1 MTTTYSCR
9 EIINTQ
15 NLNRILKAKK
25 IDHDTIVGLRK
36 LKRRLGKSNQ
46 HEVSFCL
53 SNDGEN
59 PGRLYPKR
67 GAMCLQS
74 LKKDVRK
81 ALTYDTYTDI
91 DMTNAHPTILSQL
104 FKKHDI
110 ACPKLDKYISERE
123 NLLAETGMPRNE
135 AKQAFIQLM
144 YGGKP
149 RPNATP
155 FMVDFH
161 KEIISNAER
170 ILALPENHKYK
181 DMGEM
186 KKPSNALGSALG
198 YLAQDIER
206 ECVMTMVK
214 TFTTEGY
221 EVSTIIHDG
230 FLVQSLDVKDEVLRS
245 AEQSVKHLNG
255 YDIKLEKK
263 DLTNFDETNL
273 WGDDADGQDVADG
286 TNETQMA
293 RLFLDWL
300 DGEDHNL
307 VYHEKKYYWFDP
319 KLGVYRDD
327 FRQLRI
333 KVEECPELPE
343 DKRGKGKFQD
353 DIIKQVKALLDED
366 DRFGFKL
373 VETTYGKIPFKN
385 GVYDVVSGELIDYNR
400 DMFFT
405 KRGTL
410 NYKPQSEELKKEVYD
425 KIFLGVFGTE
435 EKADYML
442 KSLARTMAGDINDKL
457 FFIVRGR
464 TNSGKGVLTEA
475 VFQAF
480 YTIYGGFSAGNLCEK
495 RNDGDTAKMNSWKVH
510 LRTSR
515 FAVANE
521 KTTKALD
528 AEAMKMCASGGDP
541 LTARQNYQDETTFV
555 LQCLFWLFC
564 NDPPQFVGLDEAGC
578 ERLRV
583 ITTAYKYLLPD
594 KYEAIK
600 NEKGEVP
607 DYVRKADEDVKKV
620 WLKREDIQQA
630 FAQLVCESWED
641 KRPECPQCILDD
653 TNMYLSEASDE
664 AKIAEHI
671 IETGKSEDKLSLPQL
686 LMMLKK
692 DDNID
697 LSISTLKSKLSD
709 MGLTKFKREMNSEGK
724 KIYYLYGA
732 KIARNEDPL
741 PFTTDDY

>member
-110 ACPKLDKYISERE
+110 ACPQLDKYISERE
-123 NLLAETGMPRNE
+123 NLLAETGMPRSD

-263 DLTNFDETNL
+263 DLTNFDETTL
-273 WGDDADGQDVADG
+273 WGDEKENDDDDDAETSETALARRFIQWLEDEGHRLVFSDG
-286 TNETQMA
+286 N
-293 RLFLDWL
+293 
-300 DGEDHNL
+300 
-307 VYHEKKYYWFDP
+307 YYWYDP
-319 KLGVYRDD
+319 LFGVYRED
-327 FRQLRI
+327 FRQLRTMI
-333 KVEECPELPE
+333 DECEDLP
-343 DKRGKGKFQD
+343 KRGSTKFQD
-353 DIIKQVKALLDED
+353 IIIKQVKAILEED
-366 DRFGFKL
+366 TSFKFKQID
-373 VETTYGKIPFKN
+373 TTYRKIPFKN

-400 DMFFT
+400 DMYFL

-410 NYKPQSEELKKEVYD
+410 DYEPQSEELKKEVYD
-425 KIFLGVFGTE
+425 KIFLGTFGTKE
-435 EKADYML
+435 IADYFI
-442 KSLARTMAGDINDKL
+442 KCVARSVAGEAEDKV
-457 FFIVRGR
+457 FYIIRGR
-464 TNSGKGVLTEA
+464 SNGGKGVVSDGLYY
-475 VFQAF
+475 AF
-480 YTIYGGFSAGNLCEK
+480 EVIYSPYNSGALCPK
-495 RNDGDTAKMNSWKVH
+495 RTDGDIEHLNQWKIG
-510 LRTSR
+510 LKSCRI
-515 FAVANE
+515 AVANE
-521 KTTKALD
+521 RPNGKLGSEGVKSV
-528 AEAMKMCASGGDP
+528 CSGGDIQK
-541 LTARQNYQDETTFV
+541 ARKNHCDAQDFR
-555 LQCLFWLFC
+555 LQCQFYLFC
-564 NDPPQFVGLDEAGC
+564 NELPHFDSLGEGMADKVRIF
-578 ERLRV
+578 
-583 ITTAYKYLLPD
+583 TTRYKYLDED
-594 KYEAIK
+594 KYEAMK
-600 NEKGEVP
+600 NNKGEVP
-607 DYVRKADEDVKKV
+607 DYVRKAEPTLKSE
-620 WLKREDIQQA
+620 WLKRKEVQQA
-630 FAQLVCESWED
+630 LAQIICEAWSAEKPICPKSVMEETKMLVEE
-641 KRPECPQCILDD
+641 EGDD
-653 TNMYLSEASDE
+653 
-664 AKIAEHI
+664 AKLMELIV
-671 IETGKSEDKLSLPQL
+671 ETGKPEDRVFIKELGRL
-686 LMMLKK
+686 LKK
-692 DDNID
+692 EGLNYTKKEI
-697 LSISTLKSKLSD
+697 TQKLTD
-709 MGLTKFKREMNSEGK
+709 MGHKVEPRQDYDSRPRDAVLGVRLAQND
-724 KIYYLYGA
+724 A
-732 KIARNEDPL
+732 PL
-741 PFTTDDY
+741 SYTDDF